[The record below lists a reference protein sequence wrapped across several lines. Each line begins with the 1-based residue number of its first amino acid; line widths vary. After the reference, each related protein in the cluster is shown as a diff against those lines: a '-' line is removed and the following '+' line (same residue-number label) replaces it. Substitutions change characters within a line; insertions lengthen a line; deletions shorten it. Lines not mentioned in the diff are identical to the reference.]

1 MKIPKNEIPV
11 KIKIS
16 GIQLE
21 ELQKQSFQ
29 MTESFGLDRKIDNYK
44 GSRAISLYRWDI
56 ECITDILNLT
66 LEDSNEYPDKN
77 DIKYKELETL
87 NLKLKEL
94 CKYRTY
100 KSAI

>member
-1 MKIPKNEIPV
+1 MKIPKNEIPA

-29 MTESFGLDRKIDNYK
+29 MTEAFGLGRKIENYK
-44 GSRAISLYRWDI
+44 GTRAITLYRWDI
-56 ECITDILNLT
+56 ECITDILNST
-66 LEDSNEYPDKN
+66 LEDSSEYPNKN
-77 DIKYKELETL
+77 DIKYKELEKL

-94 CKYRTY
+94 Y
-100 KSAI
+100 KSIEQ

>member
-1 MKIPKNEIPV
+1 MKIPKNEIPA

-29 MTESFGLDRKIDNYK
+29 ITEAFGLDRKIENYEGT
-44 GSRAISLYRWDI
+44 GSITLYRWDI

-77 DIKYKELETL
+77 DIKYKELEKL

-94 CKYRTY
+94 Y
-100 KSAI
+100 KSIE

>member
-1 MKIPKNEIPV
+1 MKIPKNEIPA

-16 GIQLE
+16 GLQLE

-29 MTESFGLDRKIDNYK
+29 MTEAFGLDRKIENYK
-44 GSRAISLYRWDI
+44 GTRAITLYRWDI

-66 LEDSNEYPDKN
+66 LKDSTEYPDKN
-77 DIKYKELETL
+77 DIKYKELEKL

-94 CKYRTY
+94 Y
-100 KSAI
+100 KSIE

>member
-1 MKIPKNEIPV
+1 MKIPKNEIPA

-29 MTESFGLDRKIDNYK
+29 MTEAFGLDRKIENYK
-44 GSRAISLYRWDI
+44 GTRAITLYRWDI

-66 LEDSNEYPDKN
+66 LEDFSEYPDRN
-77 DIKYKELETL
+77 DIKYKELKKL

-94 CKYRTY
+94 Y
-100 KSAI
+100 KGIE

>member
-1 MKIPKNEIPV
+1 MKIPKNEIPA

-29 MTESFGLDRKIDNYK
+29 MTEAFGLDRKIENYK
-44 GSRAISLYRWDI
+44 GTRAITLYRWDI

-66 LEDSNEYPDKN
+66 IKDSNEYPDKN
-77 DIKYKELETL
+77 DIKYKELEKL
-87 NLKLKEL
+87 NLKFKEL
-94 CKYRTY
+94 Y
-100 KSAI
+100 KSIE